1 MKVWPLNRAARLDF
15 EGIFSQVSEPTLQ
28 RIAAGE
34 ADAIDDCLARYGDL
48 VWSIARRLSKTSADA
63 EDATQEIFLEIWKNA
78 AKYNPDLS
86 SEATFI
92 TMIARRRLIDR
103 HRKQQRRP
111 DTVTM
116 DENMD
121 QPMEIGPDA
130 VELKEEVIRAR
141 KCMEQLRPDEKNVLE
156 LSIFHQLSQSKI
168 SEMLKIPLGTV
179 KTHARRGLNRLR
191 DMLKPDAVSGG
202 AQ

>member
-1 MKVWPLNRAARLDF
+1 MA
-15 EGIFSQVSEPTLQ
+15 ETTLQ
-28 RIAAGE
+28 RIADG
-34 ADAIDDCLARYGDL
+34 DAAAVDECLARYGDL

-78 AKYNPDLS
+78 PKYNPDLS

-103 HRKQQRRP
+103 HRKAQRRP
-111 DTVTM
+111 ETVTM
-116 DENMD
+116 DENVD
-121 QPMEIGPDA
+121 QAAGDLPDT
-130 VELKEEVIRAR
+130 VELKEEVIRAK

-168 SEMLKIPLGTV
+168 SELLKIPLGTV

-191 DMLKPDAVSGG
+191 EMLKLDAVSGG

>member
-1 MKVWPLNRAARLDF
+1 M
-15 EGIFSQVSEPTLQ
+15 SEPTLQ
-28 RIAAGE
+28 RIAEGDE
-34 ADAIDDCLARYGDL
+34 SAIDDCLARYGDL
-48 VWSIARRLSKTSADA
+48 VWSIARRLSRNSADA

-111 DTVTM
+111 ETVTM
-116 DENMD
+116 DENID
-121 QPMEIGPDA
+121 QPFDELVDS
-130 VELKEEVIRAR
+130 VELKEEVIRAK
-141 KCMEQLRPDEKNVLE
+141 KCMELLRPDEKNVLE

-191 DMLKPDAVSGG
+191 ELLKPDAVSGG
-202 AQ
+202 TP